1 MKGYGQ
7 FCPVAKAAEVV
18 SERWTILVIRELAA
32 GSDSFNDLRKGM
44 PLISPTLLSARL
56 KSLQRAGVV
65 ERVDLPGGGTRY
77 LLTRAGEELAAVIWR
92 LGTWGHRWAR
102 STLSEDELDPAML
115 MWDIHRSLDL
125 SYFDPGERCVVQF
138 ELIDFTAKMR
148 YWWLVVSRR
157 EPDICMRDPGYD
169 VDLQIST
176 DVRTLAAVWMGDSTM
191 AKEVRNGGIRMRGSR
206 RLRNDIGTW
215 LGTNHYASV
224 QPARTRAR
232 PSP

>member
-7 FCPVAKAAEVV
+7 FCPVARAAEVV

-65 ERVDLPGGGTRY
+65 ERVELPGGGTRY
-77 LLTRAGEELAAVIWR
+77 LLTRAGEELASVIWK

-102 STLSEDELDPAML
+102 ANLAEDEVDPAML

-125 SYFDPGERCVVQF
+125 DYFDPEERCVVRF
-138 ELIDFTAKMR
+138 ELTDFTARMR
-148 YWWLVVSRR
+148 YWWLVISRG
-157 EPDICMRDPGYD
+157 EPDICMKDPGYE
-169 VDLQIST
+169 VDLDIST
-176 DVRTLAAVWMGDSTM
+176 DVRTLAAVWMGDSTLS
-191 AKEVRNGGIRMRGSR
+191 KQLRGGGIRIAGSR
-206 RLRNDIGTW
+206 RLKADIGIW

-224 QPARTRAR
+224 KPAR
-232 PSP
+232 S